1 MTGSTPGGTPPPPA
15 GPPPAGPPAG
25 PPFAL
30 PADTA
35 AAFLADLA
43 ALATRVHLLQS
54 GSPSHAGLYRY
65 DFTAQDMLNGFSRD
79 YEPGPNNT
87 PADDDTP
94 P

>member
-1 MTGSTPGGTPPPPA
+1 MNAPTPGGTPPP
-15 GPPPAGPPAG
+15 PPAG

-35 AAFLADLA
+35 ANFLASLLA
-43 ALATRVHLLQS
+43 ASQQVHLLQR
-54 GSPSHAGLYRY
+54 GAPPVATLHRY
-65 DFTAQDMLNGFSRD
+65 EFTVQDVVNGFSRT
-79 YEPGPNNT
+79 YAPGPNNT